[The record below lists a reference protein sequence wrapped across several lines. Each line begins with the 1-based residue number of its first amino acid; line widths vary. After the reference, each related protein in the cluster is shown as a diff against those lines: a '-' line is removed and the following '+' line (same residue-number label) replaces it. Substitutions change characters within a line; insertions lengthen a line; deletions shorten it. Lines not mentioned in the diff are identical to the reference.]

1 MLVDTFPVGPLAC
14 NCSIVADMDTH
25 RAVVI
30 DPGGDFQT
38 IRTRLERNK
47 LQVEAILHTHAHIDH
62 VGASAPLQDLTRA
75 PARLHPADRFMFQ
88 LMGVQASMIGLALP
102 VVPELQEDLTDGAV
116 ISVGSFELCV
126 LHTPGHSPGSVA
138 LHLRCGSEQVLFSGD
153 TLFEGGIGRTD
164 LWGGDQAEIVRSIR
178 NRLYTLD
185 DSLRVITGHGDE
197 TTIGEEKRSN
207 PFVRARG

>member
-14 NCSIVADMDTH
+14 NCSIVADTDTR
-25 RAVVI
+25 RAIVI
-30 DPGGDFQT
+30 DPGGDFES
-38 IRTRLERNK
+38 IRARLVRNELK
-47 LQVEAILHTHAHIDH
+47 VEAILHTHAHIDH
-62 VGASAPLQDLTRA
+62 VGASAPLQDLTQA

-102 VVPELQEDLTDGAV
+102 AVPELHDDLIDGAV

-138 LHLRCGSEQVLFSGD
+138 LLLRCGSEQVLFSGD

-185 DSLRVITGHGDE
+185 DSLRVITGHGGE